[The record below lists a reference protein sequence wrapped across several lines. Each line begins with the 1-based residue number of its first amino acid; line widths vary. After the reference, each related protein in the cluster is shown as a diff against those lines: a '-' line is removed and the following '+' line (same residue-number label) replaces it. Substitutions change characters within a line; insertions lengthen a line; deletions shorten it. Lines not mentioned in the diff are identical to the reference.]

1 MKNPLL
7 IIILSLFIGLVFWT
21 CGDEEIDIASG
32 YQPNYSSDWTCSDPY
47 EDQSDMIIDLPP
59 CPSLDDLDAEKR
71 CTASDGTDGIKLFDH
86 CYSIDN
92 TTKIFKKDLG
102 SESPARVSF
111 SESPITIP
119 PEICLFTNLEHLG
132 LYDVSGT
139 IPPEIGHL
147 TNLRV
152 LGLGYHLN
160 GEIPSTIG
168 NLTKLHVLSLP
179 DNQLGCYEYDYD
191 CEPDFYNSIT
201 DCCIT
206 HCDETDECSGAIPST
221 IGNMTNLG
229 VREPPWYDPAMSGP
243 GGMGMDEWWALDLRN
258 NCLSGLLPPG
268 LGNLTEIPQV
278 NLSYNRFTGPI
289 PVEIANMTGLIVMDL
304 SNNQLSCEVP
314 PELGELPNMSGIE
327 SIFNL
332 SYNHLTGQIP
342 EELCNIN
349 IGLYN
354 NEFCPPFPDC
364 YLDGMVYP
372 QGIVGDDIPDGAIYC
387 NPYPDC
393 PDGYIG
399 IPGQSPY
406 TGRYRGWVYDI
417 DLGAFGYD
425 QTVYGTYGGGCF
437 YQDDLDVLQDFIDLN
452 PSLGN
457 IDVLELGRQ
466 KWFSYIYDGEPTSTG
481 YYNNSQKIGYQNHG
495 RLCELNLSDLPIT
508 AFPESMGNLTKL
520 QKLVFHNT
528 QLTSIPTVIVDLPE
542 LEQVYAYNNGFLTGP
557 IPSELGNISSLR
569 RMMFS
574 NNQLTDPIPPELGNL
589 TNLSHLFLDNNQL
602 TGPIPPELGNCTN
615 LINLKLQSN
624 QLTGSIPAELGNC
637 NLQWL
642 DLSRNQLTGEV
653 PIEIW
658 NIRAYWT
665 SNHPGSPYE
674 NNGKSMRRIDIRENN
689 LTGVIPESLC
699 DINLRWRSFDFIDIR
714 DNKFCPPYPSCLDN
728 RTGQQD
734 ISNCD

>member
-1 MKNPLL
+1 M
-7 IIILSLFIGLVFWT
+7 FWT

-47 EDQSDMIIDLPP
+47 EDPGGMIIDLPP
-59 CPSLDDLDAEKR
+59 CPSLNDLDAEKR
-71 CTASDGTDGIKLFDH
+71 CTASDGTDGIKLFGH

-92 TTKIFKKDLG
+92 TTVISKKDLG
-102 SESPARVSF
+102 SESPARVSLN
-111 SESPITIP
+111 ESPITIP
-119 PEICLFTNLEHLG
+119 PEICLFTNLERLS

-152 LGLGYHLN
+152 LGLGHHLT

-168 NLTKLHVLSLP
+168 NLTKLHVLSLR

-191 CEPDFYNSIT
+191 CEVDSYNSIT

-229 VREPPWYDPAMSGP
+229 VWNHPWYWPEMSGP

-278 NLSYNRFTGPI
+278 NLSNNRFAGPI
-289 PVEIANMTGLIVMDL
+289 PDEMANMIGLYVMHL
-304 SNNQLSCEVP
+304 QNNRLSCEIP
-314 PELGELPNMSGIE
+314 PGLGDLPNMSGID
-327 SIFNL
+327 SRFNI
-332 SYNHLTGQIP
+332 SNNHLTGQIP

-349 IGLYN
+349 IGLGG
-354 NEFCPPFPDC
+354 NEFCPPYPDC
-364 YLDGMVYP
+364 YLEYIVAP
-372 QGIVGDDIPDGAIYC
+372 QGTVGDDIPDANIYC

-399 IPGQSPY
+399 IPGQRPY
-406 TGRYRGWVYDI
+406 SNSKSSSIVFDYN
-417 DLGAFGYD
+417 
-425 QTVYGTYGGGCF
+425 QTVYGSYGGGCF

-452 PSLGN
+452 PALGN

-466 KWFSYIYDGEPTSTG
+466 RWYSNKYNSEPTLWGYYDGGPDA
-481 YYNNSQKIGYQNHG
+481 YQNHG

-508 AFPESMGNLTKL
+508 TFPESMGNLTKL
-520 QKLVFHNT
+520 HTLVFHNT
-528 QLTSIPTVIVDLPE
+528 QLTSMPTVIVDLPE
-542 LEQVYAYNNGFLTGP
+542 LEYVYAYNNGLLTGP
-557 IPSELGNISSLR
+557 IPSEIGNISSLR
-569 RMMFS
+569 RMMFM
-574 NNQLTDPIPPELGNL
+574 NNQLTGSIPPELGNL

-602 TGPIPPELGNCTN
+602 TGPIPTELGNCIY
-615 LINLKLQSN
+615 LISLKLDGN
-624 QLTGSIPAELGNC
+624 QLTGSIPEELGNC
-637 NLQWL
+637 NLAML

-658 NIRAYWT
+658 NLSAYWT
-665 SNHPGSPYE
+665 SQRPGSPFE
-674 NNGKSMRRIDIRENN
+674 SNGKSLRRIYIRENN
-689 LTGVIPESLC
+689 LTGVIPESMC
-699 DINLRWRSFDFIDIR
+699 DINLQWRNFNIIDIR

>member
-1 MKNPLL
+1 
-7 IIILSLFIGLVFWT
+7 
-21 CGDEEIDIASG
+21 
-32 YQPNYSSDWTCSDPY
+32 
-47 EDQSDMIIDLPP
+47 
-59 CPSLDDLDAEKR
+59 
-71 CTASDGTDGIKLFDH
+71 
-86 CYSIDN
+86 
-92 TTKIFKKDLG
+92 
-102 SESPARVSF
+102 
-111 SESPITIP
+111 
-119 PEICLFTNLEHLG
+119 
-132 LYDVSGT
+132 
-139 IPPEIGHL
+139 
-147 TNLRV
+147 
-152 LGLGYHLN
+152 
-160 GEIPSTIG
+160 
-168 NLTKLHVLSLP
+168 
-179 DNQLGCYEYDYD
+179 
-191 CEPDFYNSIT
+191 
-201 DCCIT
+201 
-206 HCDETDECSGAIPST
+206 
-221 IGNMTNLG
+221 MTNLG

-278 NLSYNRFTGPI
+278 NLGGNRFTGPI
-289 PVEIANMTGLIVMDL
+289 PVEIANMIGLIVMDL

-314 PELGELPNMSGIE
+314 PELGDLPNMSGIE

-452 PSLGN
+452 PALGN

-466 KWFSYIYDGEPTSTG
+466 KWFSNKYDGEPTSTG
-481 YYNNSQKIGYQNHG
+481 YYNNSQRIGYQNHG

-602 TGPIPPELGNCTN
+602 TGPIPPELGNCIY
-615 LINLKLQSN
+615 LINLQLEGN

-637 NLQWL
+637 NLHTL

-658 NIRAYWT
+658 NIRAYST
-665 SNHPGSPYE
+665 SNHAGSPYE
-674 NNGKSMRRIDIRENN
+674 HNGKSMRRIYIRENN
-689 LTGVIPESLC
+689 LTGVIPESMC
-699 DINLRWRSFDFIDIR
+699 DINLHWRNFNFIDIR

>member
-1 MKNPLL
+1 MVRYISLLL
-7 IIILSLFIGLVFWT
+7 IGFVFWT

-32 YQPNYSSDWTCSDPY
+32 YQPNYSSDWTCIDPY
-47 EDQSDMIIDLPP
+47 EDPGGMIIELPP

-71 CTASDGTDGIKLFDH
+71 CTASDGTDGIKLFGH

-92 TTKIFKKDLG
+92 TTVISKKDLG

-119 PEICLFTNLEHLG
+119 PEICLFTNLERLS

-152 LGLGYHLN
+152 LGLGHHLT

-191 CEPDFYNSIT
+191 CEVDSYNSIT

-229 VREPPWYDPAMSGP
+229 VWNHPWYWPEMSGP

-278 NLSYNRFTGPI
+278 NLSNNRFAGPI
-289 PVEIANMTGLIVMDL
+289 PDEMANMIGLYVMHL
-304 SNNQLSCEVP
+304 QNNRLSCEIP
-314 PELGELPNMSGIE
+314 PGLGDLPNMSGID
-327 SIFNL
+327 SRFNI
-332 SYNHLTGQIP
+332 SNNHLTGQIP

-349 IGLYN
+349 IGLGG
-354 NEFCPPFPDC
+354 NEFCPPYPDC
-364 YLDGMVYP
+364 YLEYIVAP
-372 QGIVGDDIPDGAIYC
+372 QGTVGDDIPDANIYC

-399 IPGQSPY
+399 IPGQRPY
-406 TGRYRGWVYDI
+406 SNSKSSSIVFDYN
-417 DLGAFGYD
+417 
-425 QTVYGTYGGGCF
+425 QTVYGSYGGGCF

-452 PSLGN
+452 PALGN

-466 KWFSYIYDGEPTSTG
+466 RWYSNKYNSEPTLWGYYDGGPDA
-481 YYNNSQKIGYQNHG
+481 YQNHG

-508 AFPESMGNLTKL
+508 TFPESMGNLTKL
-520 QKLVFHNT
+520 QTLVFNNT
-528 QLTSIPTVIVDLPE
+528 QLSSIPAVIGDLPE
-542 LEQVYAYNNGFLTGP
+542 LEKLYSKNG
-557 IPSELGNISSLR
+557 
-569 RMMFS
+569 M
-574 NNQLTDPIPPELGNL
+574 
-589 TNLSHLFLDNNQL
+589 L
-602 TGPIPPELGNCTN
+602 TGPIPPELGNISTLRRMRFTN
-615 LINLKLQSN
+615 N
-624 QLTGSIPAELGNC
+624 QLTGSIPLELGNLSKLTSLSLDDNQLTGSIPPELGNMTYLLGLRLQDNQFTGSIPAELGNC
-637 NLQWL
+637 DIMEL

-653 PIEIW
+653 PLEV
-658 NIRAYWT
+658 WT
-665 SNHPGSPYE
+665 MDAFYASGSPFE
-674 NNGKSMRRIDIRENN
+674 SWNGKSLRRIYIRENN

-699 DINLRWRSFDFIDIR
+699 DMNLRWRSFNFIDIR

>member
-47 EDQSDMIIDLPP
+47 DDQSDMIIDLPP

-314 PELGELPNMSGIE
+314 PELGDLPNMSGIE

-452 PSLGN
+452 PALGN

-557 IPSELGNISSLR
+557 IPSELENISSLR

-574 NNQLTDPIPPELGNL
+574 NNQLT
-589 TNLSHLFLDNNQL
+589 
-602 TGPIPPELGNCTN
+602 GPIPPELGNSTN

-714 DNKFCPPYPSCLDN
+714 DNKFCPPYPFCLDN